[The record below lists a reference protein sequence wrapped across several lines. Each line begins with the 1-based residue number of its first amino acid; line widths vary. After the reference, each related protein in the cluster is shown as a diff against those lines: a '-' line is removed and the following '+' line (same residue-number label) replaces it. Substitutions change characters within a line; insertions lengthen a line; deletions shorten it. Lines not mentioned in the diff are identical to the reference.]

1 MSQYIYDLS
10 HKKNINGF
18 VFNILSAFLFY
29 FATVMV
35 HKGLQLNL
43 DSDAFIYAFYR
54 YYMGSIFFLII
65 IIKKKIKISYYI
77 PEPVIARG
85 VFNSIAVLLFYFAI
99 QYGETGRA
107 NVLNMTYPAFVA
119 IISGPILKE
128 YPNFTTIIS
137 LILCL
142 IGIGLYFYEP
152 IIQLTEHILFSD
164 LLGLLSGV
172 IASFAIIALRGSARE
187 VQSEIILFW
196 MFFIGTILT
205 LPFCYKNLFLL
216 DKLDLFYLLTSG
228 IMGVLGQWLLTI
240 SYQYLDA
247 TTGSIISGLRIP
259 IALIYGF
266 LFLDESFSIL
276 SWMGGLLIFSSNI
289 VLAYKK

>member
-10 HKKNINGF
+10 HKKSIHGF
-18 VFNILSAFLFY
+18 ILNILSAFLFY

-35 HKGLQLNL
+35 YKGLRINEN
-43 DSDAFIYAFYR
+43 SDAFLYAFYR
-54 YYMGSIFFLII
+54 YYMGSIFFLFV
-65 IIKKKIKISYYI
+65 IIKKDIKISYHI
-77 PEPVIARG
+77 PKPVIARG

-99 QYGETGRA
+99 QFGETGRA

-119 IISGPILKE
+119 ILSGPILKE

-142 IGIGLYFYEP
+142 LGIGLYFYEP
-152 IIQLTEHILFSD
+152 LLHLTQHILFSD
-164 LLGLLSGV
+164 FLGLLSG
-172 IASFAIIALRGSARE
+172 ITASLAIVALRGSARE

-259 IALIYGF
+259 IALFYGVMF
-266 LFLDESFSIL
+266 LNESFSYL
-276 SWMGGLLIFSSNI
+276 SWIGGLLIFSSNI